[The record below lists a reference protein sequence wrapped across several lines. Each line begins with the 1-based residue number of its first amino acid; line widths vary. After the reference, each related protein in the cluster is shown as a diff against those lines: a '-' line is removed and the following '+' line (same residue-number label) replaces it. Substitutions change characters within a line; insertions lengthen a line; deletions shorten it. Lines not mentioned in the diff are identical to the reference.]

1 MSNTVTAGALLDLTE
16 HKRHRSTVSHKYLD
30 TNKKN
35 IDLKTGNSHGEVVF
49 HEAAVSEAA
58 DPQLDA
64 HNSKYEEDKEA

>member
-1 MSNTVTAGALLDLTE
+1 M
-16 HKRHRSTVSHKYLD
+16 D
-30 TNKKN
+30 TKKKN

-64 HNSKYEEDKEA
+64 HNSKYEEDKEAEQQHVSQHGQGVEQEGDQDAHT